1 MARLINLV
9 VICDALRNLVS
20 FVQFKKQEHPWR
32 SVAFSTKS
40 NTPPCVFF
48 TSFKLH
54 KWYQIAQII
63 SYLLLFHQNALTL
76 HEKQRVEQECHEE
89 ERLLAEQGQLRVDVV
104 DLTRLAQLKADER
117 EQKARDYLKA
127 ELRLHKAIEDLKTK
141 ELSIQDSAKKFVE
154 VQKRLALRSHFMLL
168 NPFHTSLKHEEI
180 RDFLM
185 FSGGI

>member
-1 MARLINLV
+1 M
-9 VICDALRNLVS
+9 
-20 FVQFKKQEHPWR
+20 VQR
-32 SVAFSTKS
+32 
-40 NTPPCVFF
+40 
-48 TSFKLH
+48 
-54 KWYQIAQII
+54 YQIVQRT
-63 SYLLLFHQNALTL
+63 SYLWYDAPHIHQNALTL

-154 VQKRLALRSHFMLL
+154 VQKRLDLRSDYMPL
-168 NPFHTSLKHEEI
+168 NSFYTPWKHEKATN
-180 RDFLM
+180 FLM
-185 FSGGI
+185 FSGV

>member
-1 MARLINLV
+1 MVHR
-9 VICDALRNLVS
+9 
-20 FVQFKKQEHPWR
+20 
-32 SVAFSTKS
+32 
-40 NTPPCVFF
+40 
-48 TSFKLH
+48 
-54 KWYQIAQII
+54 YQIVQRT

-154 VQKRLALRSHFMLL
+154 VQKRLDLRSDYMPL
-168 NPFHTSLKHEEI
+168 NSFYTP
-180 RDFLM
+180 
-185 FSGGI
+185 

>member
-1 MARLINLV
+1 M
-9 VICDALRNLVS
+9 
-20 FVQFKKQEHPWR
+20 VQR
-32 SVAFSTKS
+32 
-40 NTPPCVFF
+40 
-48 TSFKLH
+48 
-54 KWYQIAQII
+54 YQIVQRT
-63 SYLLLFHQNALTL
+63 SYLWYDAPHIHQNALTL

-154 VQKRLALRSHFMLL
+154 VQKRLDLRSNYMPL
-168 NPFHTSLKHEEI
+168 NSFYTPWKHEKAT
-180 RDFLM
+180 DFLM
-185 FSGGI
+185 SSGV